1 MRRVMV
7 TPTFAAGLG
16 VVIAAVLVYP
26 MSRMVFSYGARC
38 QVPGC
43 GSGALGGQGT
53 SRPAQP
59 GKQMGTGAGPAAQ
72 APAPSTVPGSGKS
85 PPGQPVLNYQTV
97 TQGDGTF
104 TGQITIEVQA
114 HSVPA
119 KWALW
124 ISYPSARIV
133 AVSGGTWQADTGH
146 SGRISGTGPGGSSS
160 GGEQLKVG
168 FTVDGPDPGAP
179 PAGCSFN
186 DKTCHFGHEST
197 AGGSVKD
204 ESASPLNLVPGAGAP
219 GPGACK
225 AVRDGTGHQDGQSL
239 CHRKA
244 A

>member
-43 GSGALGGQGT
+43 GSGDLGGPGT
-53 SRPAQP
+53 PGPGQP
-59 GKQMGTGAGPAAQ
+59 GKQMGTGAGPAAR
-72 APAPSTVPGSGKS
+72 ATAPSTLPGSGKS

-104 TGQITIEVQA
+104 TGQITIEFQA

-133 AVSGGTWQADTGH
+133 AVSGGAWQADTDH
-146 SGRISGTGPGGSSS
+146 SGVISGTGAGGSSS
-160 GGEQLKVG
+160 SGEQLKVG
-168 FTVDGPDPGAP
+168 FTVNGPGPGAP
-179 PAGCSFN
+179 PAGCSWN
-186 DKTCHFGHEST
+186 GKTCHFSDEPT
-197 AGGSVKD
+197 AGGSVNAV
-204 ESASPLNLVPGAGAP
+204 SASPLNLGPGTAAP

-225 AVRDGTGHQDGQSL
+225 PVRDGTGHPDGQSP